1 MVASFEAVVMGVK
14 SGLDAERLI
23 DVINHSTGR
32 CGATLDRFPASILP
46 RSFDYGG
53 RLGIMY
59 KDVMLCLDEYRARGV
74 PHHGSAA
81 AAQIW
86 FQGMAASWET
96 DYYTRLIQIIE
107 NWAGVEVGSK
117 PSHV

>member
-1 MVASFEAVVMGVK
+1 
-14 SGLDAERLI
+14 
-23 DVINHSTGR
+23 
-32 CGATLDRFPASILP
+32 
-46 RSFDYGG
+46 
-53 RLGIMY
+53 
-59 KDVMLCLDEYRARGV
+59 V

-86 FQGMAASWET
+86 FQGMAASWEN